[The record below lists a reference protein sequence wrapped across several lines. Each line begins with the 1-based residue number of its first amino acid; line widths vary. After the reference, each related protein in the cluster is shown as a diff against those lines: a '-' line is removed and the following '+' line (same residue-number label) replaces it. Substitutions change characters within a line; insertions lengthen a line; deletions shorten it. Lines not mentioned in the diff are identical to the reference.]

1 MIRFRRLTQAAPSFN
16 VDALGL
22 SEQLQAEIGEFD
34 ANAVAAG
41 LPWIDKL
48 MYRAELLDRAS
59 VSALS
64 RITKLNRLL
73 QRQAELAASILLHV
87 RQREGLINKLLM
99 TCAFDHA
106 HEECSHNAH
115 RQSCET
121 LRVVD
126 DETDE
131 IIRLILLWRRGL
143 ALPLPFMVDGENYLL
158 RMGSQIALGKGLA
171 HVGGHLRNT
180 CRHLQYFYASSF
192 DPVVVETNKVLQ
204 RPELFVLRDEL
215 DSQTKLCEES
225 LRLARMGM
233 YMPVL
238 KFRHRAAPAASGPTM
253 VMLDNKR
260 WKKQLI
266 LSFANG
272 LMALS
277 RTRPVQ
283 DSGMTSAMMQ
293 FAGMASKVLH
303 KRYFLVWLQ
312 FRRRRIERRRAIN
325 GMAMMAEMMV
335 QQRYLTYW
343 RKRLDRSHILK
354 GKCDALLGQSNGA
367 VMRRYMQK
375 LFIKSAMK
383 RAERL
388 VKRAMSGR
396 YYRLL
401 QFRALRNILQGNR
414 KAALVPSATVEHHT
428 LATTTAPW
436 LEAARVAG
444 SVSLVYLHALTMV
457 AARATSERAET
468 FDS

>member
-22 SEQLQAEIGEFD
+22 SEQLQEEIDAFD
-34 ANAVAAG
+34 ANAASAG

-48 MYRAELLDRAS
+48 MYRGELLDGAS

-73 QRQAELAASILLHV
+73 QRQAELATSILVHV

-115 RQSCET
+115 RQSCEI

-131 IIRLILLWRRGL
+131 IIRLIALWRKGL

-158 RMGSQIALGKGLA
+158 RMGTQIALGKGLA

-204 RPELFVLRDEL
+204 RQELFVLRDEL
-215 DSQTKLCEES
+215 ESQTKLCEES

-238 KFRHRAAPAASGPTM
+238 KFRHRGPAASGPTM

-260 WKKQLI
+260 WKTQLI
-266 LSFANG
+266 LSFSNG

-312 FRRRRIERRRAIN
+312 FRRRRIERRRAIH
-325 GMAMMAEMMV
+325 GMALMAEMMV

-343 RKRLDRSHILK
+343 RRRLDRSHMLK
-354 GKCDALLGQSNGA
+354 GKCEGLLMQSNA
-367 VMRRYMQK
+367 MIMRRYMQK

-401 QFRALRNILQGNR
+401 HFRAVRNMLQGHR
-414 KAALVPSATVEHHT
+414 KAAALAQPGAIEHHT
-428 LATTTAPW
+428 LASAVAPW
-436 LEAARVAG
+436 LEATRIAG
-444 SVSLVYLHALTMV
+444 SVSLLHLQALTVV
-457 AARATSERAET
+457 AARAAGDREPEL
-468 FDS
+468 DS